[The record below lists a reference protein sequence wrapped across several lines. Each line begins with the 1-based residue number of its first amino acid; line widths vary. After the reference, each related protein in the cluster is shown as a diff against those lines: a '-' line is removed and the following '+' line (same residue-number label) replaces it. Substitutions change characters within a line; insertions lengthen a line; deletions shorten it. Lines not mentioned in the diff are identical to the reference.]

1 MFSKLKDLQIKYKVM
16 GITIS
21 ISIVTVVLVCVAFAL
36 YDRSTFKERYKENL
50 STLAN
55 IIGTNNVTAL
65 EFDDPDTA
73 KEVLNTLKANT
84 NVVAAALYDAAEMG
98 GSAHAIPILFTEYA
112 SETALDQNEGAPRR
126 AGSARQEYTS
136 DNKHLIIVQEIT
148 GDDGAALG
156 SILIKAHTQEIGK
169 RIASI
174 LGLSAFILLV
184 SAVVALLIAAYFQGM
199 ISGPILHLVDIMRGV
214 TENEDFSLRAVKD
227 SEDEL
232 GQLVD
237 GFNSMVSHTENIIQ
251 QIQDAVSD
259 LDNTSTDIVQASQN
273 QASGA
278 AQQSASITQTVAA
291 VEESAKTSAQISEN
305 ANEVAELAQSSLDTV
320 QTGQVTVQQ
329 VVQAMEMIS
338 TSTTESAER
347 ISMLE
352 DKAEEITNVLGQ
364 IDDIARRTDLIAL
377 NANIEAVNAGDHG
390 KGFTVVAEE
399 IKRLAAQTMDA
410 SGQIKTLTT
419 EITSSIGDSVTASQ
433 QSTDQVTEG
442 VGLAEETG
450 EHLEKILEMVQRTA
464 EAATL
469 IDRST
474 QQQQS
479 ASEQVVNAMRDVD
492 GVSKDSEAEAQK
504 TLTTSEELVQIG
516 QTLQG
521 MLKVQGNGGS
531 PNRIS

>member
-1 MFSKLKDLQIKYKVM
+1 MFRKLKDLQIKYKVM
-16 GITIS
+16 SLVVVIS
-21 ISIVTVVLVCVAFAL
+21 IISVILVCTTFIW
-36 YDRSTFKERYKENL
+36 YDRSTFHTNFKKNL
-50 STLAN
+50 SVLAQLVSEN
-55 IIGTNNVTAL
+55 SAAL
-65 EFDDPDTA
+65 IAFDSTEEASDLLRSMSVNDS
-73 KEVLNTLKANT
+73 
-84 NVVAAALYDAAEMG
+84 VVAAALYV
-98 GSAHAIPILFTEYA
+98 PIE
-112 SETALDQNEGAPRR
+112 
-126 AGSARQEYTS
+126 AGSQNQKIFANYVHPNFQGRESVPFQSGLERAEYEGDSLIVVKTVLDSDQEAVGKLY
-136 DNKHLIIVQEIT
+136 L
-148 GDDGAALG
+148 
-156 SILIKAHTQEIGK
+156 KAHTDEI
-169 RIASI
+169 RERLSSI
-174 LGLSAFILLV
+174 IIRSALVLLV
-184 SAVVALLIAAYFQGM
+184 SAVVALFIAAYTQGM
-199 ISGPILHLVDIMRGV
+199 ISGPILHLVDIMHGV
-214 TENEDFSLRAVKD
+214 TENEDFSLRADKD

-237 GFNSMVSHTENIIQ
+237 GFNSMVAHTENIIQ
-251 QIQDAVSD
+251 KIQDAVAD
-259 LDNTSTDIVQASQN
+259 LDNTSTDVVQASQN

-278 AQQSASITQTVAA
+278 AEQSAGITQAVAA

-305 ANEVAELAQSSLDTV
+305 AMEVSELAQSSLDTV

-377 NANIEAVNAGDHG
+377 NAQIEAVNAGDRG
-390 KGFTVVAEE
+390 KGFMVVAQEV
-399 IKRLAAQTMDA
+399 KRLAEQTMDA

-450 EHLEKILEMVQRTA
+450 EHLDKILEMVQKTA

-479 ASEQVVNAMRDVD
+479 ASEQVVSAMRDVD
-492 GVSKDSEAEAQK
+492 GVSKSSEAEAQK

-531 PNRIS
+531 PNQPS